1 MVDEKGSIYVL
12 EADRHRIQVY
22 DKIQDYEEHPLNLGG
37 VSKSVSVDRRGAQ
50 DVTPSCCCEGPY
62 TTRTG

>member
-22 DKIQDYEEHPLNLGG
+22 DKIQDYEEHPLNL
-37 VSKSVSVDRRGAQ
+37 
-50 DVTPSCCCEGPY
+50 
-62 TTRTG
+62 